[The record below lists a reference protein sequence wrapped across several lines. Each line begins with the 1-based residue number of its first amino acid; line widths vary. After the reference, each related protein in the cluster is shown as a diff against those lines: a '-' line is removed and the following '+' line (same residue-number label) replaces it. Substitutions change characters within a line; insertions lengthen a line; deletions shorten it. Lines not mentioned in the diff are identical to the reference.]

1 MSAKTPKK
9 AMPGTEDRSAGA
21 NAMWGGRFAAGPEA
35 IMEQINASIGFD
47 KRLYAQDIAG
57 SKAHCRMLVA
67 QGIIDDADGAAILD
81 GLDKV
86 LGEIEA
92 GAFEF
97 KTSLED
103 IHLNIEARLREHI
116 GEAAGRLHTAR
127 SRNDQVATDFR
138 LWVRDAIVDVEAGL
152 RGLQAALIDQA
163 ERHAATIMPG
173 FTHLQAAQPVTVGHH
188 LLAYVEM
195 FGRDRGRLADA
206 RRRLNE
212 SPLGAAALAGTSY
225 PIDRDATAAA
235 LGFDRPMANAMDAVS
250 DRDFALEFLAAG
262 VMLAGHLSRFGEEI
276 VIWCSAQFGFA
287 SLGDGFTT
295 GSSIM
300 PQKRNPDAAEL
311 IRAKSGRILGALTGL
326 AVVMKGLPLA
336 YAKDMQEDKEQVFD
350 AADAL
355 ALSVAAATGM
365 ARDLNF
371 DASRLLEATRAGFV
385 TATDFADWLVQS
397 LKMPFRDAH
406 HVTGELVRLAEE
418 QSCDLSDLALAD
430 MQAIEPRITDAV
442 YAVLRVEDAVA
453 SRTSFGGTAPE
464 QVRAAVRAA
473 RERFL

>member
-9 AMPGTEDRSAGA
+9 AKPGTDERPAGA

-35 IMEQINASIGFD
+35 VMEQINASIGFD

-57 SKAHCRMLVA
+57 SKAHCQMLVA
-67 QGIIDDADGAAILD
+67 QGIIERADGQAILD
-81 GLDKV
+81 GLDRV

-92 GAFEF
+92 GEFEF
-97 KTSLED
+97 KTALED
-103 IHLNIEARLREHI
+103 IHLNIESRLRDHI

-127 SRNDQVATDFR
+127 SRNDQVATDFK
-138 LWVRDAIVDVEAGL
+138 LWVRDAIDGLEAGV
-152 RGLQAALIDQA
+152 RDLQAALIDQA
-163 ERHAATIMPG
+163 ETHAAIIMPG

-206 RRRLNE
+206 RARLNE
-212 SPLGAAALAGTSY
+212 SPLGAAALAGTSF
-225 PIDRDATAAA
+225 PIDREATAAA

-262 VMLAGHLSRFGEEI
+262 AILAGHLSRFGEEI
-276 VIWCSAQFGFA
+276 VIWCSAQFGFV

-311 IRAKSGRILGALTGL
+311 IRAKSGRVIGALTGL

-365 ARDLNF
+365 ARDLRF
-371 DASRLLEATRAGFV
+371 DAARLLDATRAGFV
-385 TATDFADWLVQS
+385 TATDLADWLVQT
-397 LKMPFRDAH
+397 LAMPFRDAH
-406 HVTGELVRLAEE
+406 HVTGELVKLAEE
-418 QSCDLSDLALAD
+418 QGCDLAGLALAD
-430 MQAIEPRITDAV
+430 MRAVEPGITEAV
-442 YAVLRVEDAVA
+442 YSALRVEDAVA

-464 QVRAAVRAA
+464 RVLDAVRAA